1 MEIKLNTDN
10 YSTTYDLYKLAR
22 GVFYHLD
29 HEGIKIDY
37 YDGVYTSPSNA
48 DNDLHQNVTITFK
61 EFGWHEAMKLETF
74 MDLANRLTD
83 YTSITQTEEEE

>member
-1 MEIKLNTDN
+1 MEIKLNTNN
-10 YSTTYDLYKLAR
+10 YSTSYDLYKLAR

-37 YDGVYTSPSNA
+37 DT
-48 DNDLHQNVTITFK
+48 DNDLHQNVTIIFK
-61 EFGWHEAMKLETF
+61 DFGWHEAMKLETF

>member
-10 YSTTYDLYKLAR
+10 YSTNYDLYKLAR

-37 YDGVYTSPSNA
+37 NA
-48 DNDLHQNVTITFK
+48 DNDLHQNVTIIFK
-61 EFGWHEAMKLETF
+61 DFGWHEAMKLETF
-74 MDLANRLTD
+74 MELANRLTD
-83 YTSITQTEEEE
+83 YSSITQTEEEE

>member
-37 YDGVYTSPSNA
+37 GLDEVGHS
-48 DNDLHQNVTITFK
+48 VTITFN
-61 EFGWHEAMKLETF
+61 EFGWREAMKLETF
-74 MDLANRLTD
+74 MELANRLTD